1 VLTGRDPGR
10 GRLAW
15 LALLALA
22 LLALIPALALADP
35 AAAPPAGSPGV
46 GALAPGQGAP
56 PAPTPAPA
64 PAQLAPAP
72 PATAAVTPTAPA
84 PAPPA
89 PAPAPPAAPLRAGVI
104 APGVSIAGVDVSGL
118 TRVPATQK
126 ILATV
131 VAPRRK
137 LLIVRF
143 KGRHFGIDPVKAG
156 YSADVK
162 GAVRT
167 ALTYGRS
174 QPVQIVDVPLAQ
186 SVNPNRLAAIV
197 ALKAQRLVIQP
208 SDAKLSF
215 ERGAPRVH
223 KARNGFRIDET
234 AAVDLLG
241 KALISR
247 RFPSYA
253 LPAQVVPAQ
262 VTSVG
267 KSIVINRANFSLT
280 LFKGAKSVRQY
291 RVAVGM
297 PDYPTPPGLLHI
309 VSKQVDPT
317 WYPPDSAWAKGLGPV
332 DPGAGNPL
340 GTRWMGLSAFGIGIH
355 GTPEPW
361 TVGHQA
367 SHGCIRMAIPD
378 AEALFSKVD
387 VGTPVLI
394 V

>member
-1 VLTGRDPGR
+1 MLTGRDPGR
-10 GRLAW
+10 GRLVW
-15 LALLALA
+15 LALFALA
-22 LLALIPALALADP
+22 LLALIPGVALADP
-35 AAAPPAGSPGV
+35 AVAPPAGSPGV
-46 GALAPGQGAP
+46 GAPTPGQGVP
-56 PAPTPAPA
+56 PAPA
-64 PAQLAPAP
+64 PAQPAP
-72 PATAAVTPTAPA
+72 PATGAATPTAPA

-89 PAPAPPAAPLRAGVI
+89 PAPPAAPLLAGVI
-104 APGVSIAGVDVSGL
+104 APGVTIAGVDVSGL

-126 ILATV
+126 VLATI
-131 VAPRRK
+131 VAPRQK

-143 KGRHFGIDPVKAG
+143 KGRHFGIDPRKAG
-156 YSADVK
+156 YAADVK

-186 SVNPNRLAAIV
+186 SVNPNRLTALV
-197 ALKAQRLVIQP
+197 ALKARRLVIQP

-215 ERGAPRVH
+215 ERGAPRVR

-234 AAVDLLG
+234 AAVDLLS

-253 LPAQVVPAQ
+253 LPATVVPAQ

-267 KSIVINRANFSLT
+267 ASVVINRASYSLT
-280 LFKGAKSVRQY
+280 LFSGAKAVRQY

-297 PDYPTPPGLLHI
+297 PAYPTPPGLLRI

-378 AEALFSKVD
+378 AEALFDKIE